1 MTRFLPLVLF
11 SVIAFAQDQP
21 ATTKLVP
28 QRQVKNQTIISNE
41 LPAAH
46 LILDKDFRYLGGQV
60 VNLYGN
66 AEAEQHLFVKAA
78 GSGTIESFYWIQFEQ
93 FLPSN
98 KLTYSY
104 PFDRTADFG
113 ALQFIYDVKSFSD
126 YDAMQAEDP
135 RSDGAAI
142 RKLLAEHSLAFP
154 KKAARVR
161 MFYFPT
167 ADRRTELMIIYGEAL
182 AGESTIPVAVDG
194 VILDTA
200 SPGTAK
206 ILLQHAER
214 PYHPTAVILLDS
226 HVWRSES
233 ASCLHSL
240 RGAHAHWQV
249 RWLISL
255 NDRCRHG
262 SGSGKGSDGA
272 RRNPA

>member
-1 MTRFLPLVLF
+1 LPLTAQILGRLTSSENIEDNGVDCNNPKMQGGNVTRFLPLVLF
-11 SVIAFAQDQP
+11 SMIALAQDQT
-21 ATTKLVP
+21 ATAKLAP
-28 QRQVKNQTIISNE
+28 QRQVKNQTLISND
-41 LPAAH
+41 LPRAR
-46 LILDKDFRYLGGQV
+46 LVLDKDFRYLGGQV

-66 AEAEQHLFVKAA
+66 ADAEQHMFVKPA
-78 GSGTIESFYWIQFEQ
+78 GSGTAENFYWIQFEH

-142 RKLLAEHSLAFP
+142 RKLLAEHGLAFP

-161 MFYFPT
+161 TFYFPT

-182 AGESTIPVAVDG
+182 AESSKVPVAVDG

-200 SPGTAK
+200 SPGDAK
-206 ILLQHAER
+206 ILLKHA
-214 PYHPTAVILLDS
+214 
-226 HVWRSES
+226 
-233 ASCLHSL
+233 
-240 RGAHAHWQV
+240 Q
-249 RWLISL
+249 
-255 NDRCRHG
+255 
-262 SGSGKGSDGA
+262 KGLSIQK
-272 RRNPA
+272 P

>member
-1 MTRFLPLVLF
+1 MKGGNVTGFLPLVLF
-11 SVIAFAQDQP
+11 SVIAFAQDQS
-21 ATTKLVP
+21 ATVKVVP

-41 LPAAH
+41 LPAAR
-46 LILDKDFRYLGGQV
+46 LVLDKDFRYLGGQV

-66 AEAEQHLFVKAA
+66 ADAEQHLFVKAT
-78 GSGTIESFYWIQFEQ
+78 GSGTVESFYWIQFEH

-104 PFDRTADFG
+104 PFDRTADLG
-113 ALQFIYDVKSFSD
+113 VLQFIYDVKSFSD

-142 RKLLAEHSLAFP
+142 RKLLAEQSLAFP

-194 VILDTA
+194 VTLDTA
-200 SPGTAK
+200 SPDTAK
-206 ILLQHAER
+206 MLLQHA
-214 PYHPTAVILLDS
+214 
-226 HVWRSES
+226 
-233 ASCLHSL
+233 
-240 RGAHAHWQV
+240 Q
-249 RWLISL
+249 
-255 NDRCRHG
+255 
-262 SGSGKGSDGA
+262 KGLTIQQQ
-272 RRNPA
+272 